1 MKLML
6 WLRALIFWFLFCITI
21 ICYGIV
27 LFVCIPFT
35 SKEGRYAIVKKWCRM
50 VIGLMRTICGVRYE
64 ITGMD
69 KVPAIG
75 SVILLS
81 KHQSGWETLAFF
93 ALVPRRLSYIYKR
106 ELHRLPIFGWGL
118 ASLGMFSVDRSE
130 GRTAFE
136 RMKREVPEF
145 FAHGWALVLFPEGTR
160 TAPGASVK
168 YKTGGVRLAIATNAP
183 IVPIAL
189 NSGECWPEAFVFAVS
204 GRN

>member
-1 MKLML
+1 
-6 WLRALIFWFLFCITI
+6 
-21 ICYGIV
+21 
-27 LFVCIPFT
+27 
-35 SKEGRYAIVKKWCRM
+35 M
-50 VIGLMRTICGVRYE
+50 VIGLMAHDLQVFARNYGL
-64 ITGMD
+64 D
-69 KVPAIG
+69 KVPATG
-75 SVILLS
+75 PVILLS

-145 FAHGWALVLFPEGTR
+145 FAHGWLWCSFPNAAR

-189 NSGECWPEAFVFAVS
+189 NSGRMLAEAFVFAVS

>member
-69 KVPAIG
+69 KVPATG
-75 SVILLS
+75 PVILLS

-145 FAHGWALVLFPEGTR
+145 FAHGWALVLFP
-160 TAPGASVK
+160 AL
-168 YKTGGVRLAIATNAP
+168 RLNIKPA
-183 IVPIAL
+183 
-189 NSGECWPEAFVFAVS
+189 AFV
-204 GRN
+204 

>member
-1 MKLML
+1 ML

-69 KVPAIG
+69 KVPATG
-75 SVILLS
+75 PVILLS

-106 ELHRLPIFGWGL
+106 ELQI
-118 ASLGMFSVDRSE
+118 
-130 GRTAFE
+130 GR
-136 RMKREVPEF
+136 
-145 FAHGWALVLFPEGTR
+145 AHV
-160 TAPGASVK
+160 
-168 YKTGGVRLAIATNAP
+168 
-183 IVPIAL
+183 
-189 NSGECWPEAFVFAVS
+189 
-204 GRN
+204 

>member
-69 KVPAIG
+69 KVPATG
-75 SVILLS
+75 PVILLS

-93 ALVPRRLSYIYKR
+93 AETL
-106 ELHRLPIFGWGL
+106 ELYLQ
-118 ASLGMFSVDRSE
+118 A
-130 GRTAFE
+130 RTASSADLRLGFG
-136 RMKREVPEF
+136 
-145 FAHGWALVLFPEGTR
+145 FA
-160 TAPGASVK
+160 
-168 YKTGGVRLAIATNAP
+168 
-183 IVPIAL
+183 
-189 NSGECWPEAFVFAVS
+189 
-204 GRN
+204 RNVQCGQI